1 MTKVKHSKA
10 QQNINW
16 LKKIPIAHRGL
27 HDKTQGVYENSLSAV
42 QAAIDGGYSIEV
54 DLQPSSDQ
62 IPMVFHDADLKRMTT
77 RDDKIRDVNQLT
89 LNKINLL
96 SSDDTIPTL
105 QQLFDLVDGRSGLVL
120 EMKGHEGPVE
130 GFVPAI
136 LDAISKYDGPVVI
149 MSFDHW
155 LLEEARDLA
164 PDFPI
169 GLTAYGDDNRYEI
182 NRQAAEDYGVDF
194 VSYELANLDCKF
206 VSEFKKTG
214 KPVISWTVRTR
225 KDLERSNKYAD
236 QPTFEGF
243 RP

>member
-1 MTKVKHSKA
+1 MTEVKHTNT

-16 LKKIPIAHRGL
+16 LKKIPVAHRGL
-27 HDKTQGVYENSLSAV
+27 HDKAQGIYENSLSAV
-42 QAAIDGGYSIEV
+42 QAAVDGGYSIEV

-62 IPMVFHDADLKRMTT
+62 IPMVFHDSDLKRMTA
-77 RDDKIRDVNQLT
+77 RDDEIRDVNQLT
-89 LNKINLL
+89 LGKINLL
-96 SSDDTIPTL
+96 SSEDTIPTL

-120 EMKGHEGPVE
+120 EMKGRKGYFE

-136 LDAISKYDGPVVI
+136 LKAISNYNGQAVI

-155 LLEEARDLA
+155 LLEEARNLA

-169 GLTAYGDDNRYEI
+169 GLTAYGDDSRYEI
-182 NRQAAEDYGVDF
+182 NKQAAEEYKVDF
-194 VSYELANLDCKF
+194 ISYELANLDCKF
-206 VSEFKKTG
+206 VSEFRKTG
-214 KPVISWTVRTR
+214 KPVISWTVKSRA
-225 KDLERSNKYAD
+225 DLERSNKYAD